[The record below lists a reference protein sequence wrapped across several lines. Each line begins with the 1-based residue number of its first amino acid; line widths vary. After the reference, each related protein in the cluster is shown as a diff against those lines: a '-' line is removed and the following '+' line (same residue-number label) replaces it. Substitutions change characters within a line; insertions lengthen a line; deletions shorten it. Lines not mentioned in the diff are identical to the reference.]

1 LFSDGFARLTAPGP
15 LSPWVVQSGNWAVT
29 GGALTAGTNPVQSYG
44 YAYITN
50 SWTNYAVAGQIE
62 FSSSNAWGGGIGGRL
77 NPATGAHYAA
87 WIYPEGSPGGSNV
100 VKLLKFQTWTTFGY
114 EGTSGAAMA
123 KANLAETGTNWH
135 TVELAFYGNQIAVY
149 CDGSQVMSV
158 TDQEAQPYFGG
169 EVSVDT
175 WTSSLAYTMS
185 VSEVIVRPLVVDDS
199 YSGVADTALTV
210 ANPGVLGNDTGVYA
224 SNLVAVLVSGP
235 TNGTLSLSTNGGF
248 TYSPATNY
256 SGTDHFTYQANQGSN
271 DLGTATVTITVMP
284 LGAPVI
290 SQAPLSRTNAA
301 GTTAAFSVGA
311 VGILPLSYQW
321 QFNGA
326 NLPGAT
332 SANLTLADVQPA
344 NAGSYTVVVTNSAG
358 LATSAAAVLTVV
370 PGAGTLLINGGLTY
384 QTIDGFGVNANH
396 RSWTNNELAP
406 VLDALINQARMT
418 LFRVVYDNSDWETNN
433 NNSGPTLT
441 NWSYFST
448 IYSTWDF
455 QALWGIMAYLNQKG
469 ITNGLIPNFQGFGP
483 SWMGGLSLTSGYENN
498 WAEMIASALIYARY
512 TNHLQFTLVEPNNEP
527 DIAGSGIETTQ
538 TQYPV
543 TLDDLSQQLNANGM
557 GDVRFIGPD
566 LGNTSTAWLST
577 MMNDSN
583 VMAKLADFG
592 IHGYLGV
599 SAGSA
604 GVYNFLQQSAY
615 PNLHF
620 WVTEYNVWCQI
631 CQTGGQGTNNW
642 DYFRGTA
649 EYLLSQLADGASGG
663 MVWEGYDSVYR
674 NNNNDGLHWS
684 FWGLFAVNDTN
695 AVPKT
700 YTARKNFYT
709 LSQITEFVR
718 PGAQQIDVSGSTS
731 LEYLLA
737 FYNTNNGQITLT
749 GVNTNSSATSLSCA
763 LTSLPAIPG
772 LELYYT
778 SSATNLCYGG
788 SVALTNDAFSV
799 VVPADCVFTL
809 TVVCPSVTLGPAALA
824 NGTIGLSYSQGL
836 GASGGAAP
844 YSYSVISGS
853 LPPGLALSGGGV
865 LAGTPAAVGNFSFT
879 VQAEDMNGCSGTNA
893 YTLAIGCP
901 AITVGPATLSSGLA
915 GTAYSQSLTA
925 SGGLGSYSFAV
936 TGGTLPAGLSLS
948 GGGVLSGMPSGIGTN
963 SFTVTA
969 TDTNG
974 CPGSHALTL
983 AVTGAP
989 PAIALQPQSLTNIIG
1004 TDASFSVTA
1013 SGAPP
1018 PACQWQFN
1026 GAAIPGATGTN
1037 LLRSAVSF
1045 ADAGGYRVVLTNAAG
1060 AVTSTVATLTVVCP
1074 AVTLTPASLA
1084 NGTAGLSYSQGLGA
1098 SGGAAPYSYSVISG
1112 SLPPGLA
1119 LSGGGV
1125 LAGTPAA
1132 VGNFSFAV
1140 QAADTNG
1147 CSGTNGYTLAIGC
1160 PAITVGP
1167 ATLSS
1172 GLVGTAYSQ
1181 SLTASGGLGSY
1192 SFAVTA
1198 GTLPAGLSLSGGGIL
1213 SGTPSAIGTNSFTVT
1228 ATDTNGCPGSLAFT
1242 LGVTGVPPAITG
1254 QPASQ
1259 QVVAGTNAGF
1269 GVTASGTGPLSYQ
1282 WLFNGT
1288 NLSDGGQF
1296 SGATN
1301 STLSLSNVQPTN
1313 AGSYWVEVT
1322 NPAGSVIS
1330 TAAVLTVVVPPDVTL
1345 TPTNQ
1350 TVPVGG
1356 TASFSAVVAGTEPIS
1371 YQWQWDGT
1379 NLDGAVSQ
1387 TLSLTNVQPGQ
1398 AGGYSVMVTNSA
1410 GSATSAVAVLTVASP
1425 PLLLNARTTANG
1437 TFTFTLSGVAG
1448 LSYVIEVTTNLEE
1461 WTPLASVTNIA
1472 DQADFTDMTSSN
1484 SVSRFYRARLSD

>member
-1 LFSDGFARLTAPGP
+1 MSGNLPPGLTLSGGGVLTGTPAAVGNFSFTVQAGDMNGCWGTNGYTLAIGCPTITVGPATLSGGLAGTAYGQNLTASGGLGPYGFAVTAGTLPAGLSLSGAGVLSGTPSGIGTNSFTVTATDTNGCPGSQALT
-15 LSPWVVQSGNWAVT
+15 LAVT
-29 GGALTAGTNPVQSYG
+29 GLPPVITLQPQSLTNILGTD
-44 YAYITN
+44 AK
-50 SWTNYAVAGQIE
+50 
-62 FSSSNAWGGGIGGRL
+62 FSVTA
-77 NPATGAHYAA
+77 
-87 WIYPEGSPGGSNV
+87 
-100 VKLLKFQTWTTFGY
+100 
-114 EGTSGAAMA
+114 SGA
-123 KANLAETGTNWH
+123 
-135 TVELAFYGNQIAVY
+135 
-149 CDGSQVMSV
+149 
-158 TDQEAQPYFGG
+158 P
-169 EVSVDT
+169 
-175 WTSSLAYTMS
+175 
-185 VSEVIVRPLVVDDS
+185 P
-199 YSGVADTALTV
+199 
-210 ANPGVLGNDTGVYA
+210 
-224 SNLVAVLVSGP
+224 
-235 TNGTLSLSTNGGF
+235 
-248 TYSPATNY
+248 PAC
-256 SGTDHFTYQANQGSN
+256 
-271 DLGTATVTITVMP
+271 
-284 LGAPVI
+284 
-290 SQAPLSRTNAA
+290 
-301 GTTAAFSVGA
+301 
-311 VGILPLSYQW
+311 QW

-326 NLPGAT
+326 AISGAT
-332 SANLTLADVQPA
+332 GTNLLRSAVAFAD
-344 NAGSYTVVVTNSAG
+344 AGGYGV
-358 LATSAAAVLTVV
+358 VLTNVV
-370 PGAGTLLINGGLTY
+370 GA
-384 QTIDGFGVNANH
+384 V
-396 RSWTNNELAP
+396 
-406 VLDALINQARMT
+406 
-418 LFRVVYDNSDWETNN
+418 
-433 NNSGPTLT
+433 
-441 NWSYFST
+441 
-448 IYSTWDF
+448 
-455 QALWGIMAYLNQKG
+455 
-469 ITNGLIPNFQGFGP
+469 
-483 SWMGGLSLTSGYENN
+483 
-498 WAEMIASALIYARY
+498 
-512 TNHLQFTLVEPNNEP
+512 
-527 DIAGSGIETTQ
+527 
-538 TQYPV
+538 
-543 TLDDLSQQLNANGM
+543 
-557 GDVRFIGPD
+557 
-566 LGNTSTAWLST
+566 TST
-577 MMNDSN
+577 
-583 VMAKLADFG
+583 V
-592 IHGYLGV
+592 
-599 SAGSA
+599 
-604 GVYNFLQQSAY
+604 
-615 PNLHF
+615 
-620 WVTEYNVWCQI
+620 
-631 CQTGGQGTNNW
+631 
-642 DYFRGTA
+642 
-649 EYLLSQLADGASGG
+649 
-663 MVWEGYDSVYR
+663 
-674 NNNNDGLHWS
+674 
-684 FWGLFAVNDTN
+684 AV
-695 AVPKT
+695 
-700 YTARKNFYT
+700 
-709 LSQITEFVR
+709 
-718 PGAQQIDVSGSTS
+718 
-731 LEYLLA
+731 
-737 FYNTNNGQITLT
+737 
-749 GVNTNSSATSLSCA
+749 
-763 LTSLPAIPG
+763 
-772 LELYYT
+772 
-778 SSATNLCYGG
+778 
-788 SVALTNDAFSV
+788 
-799 VVPADCVFTL
+799 L
-809 TVVCPSVTLGPAALA
+809 TVVCPSVTLNPASLPS
-824 NGTIGLSYSQGL
+824 GTAGLSYSQSL

-844 YSYSVISGS
+844 YSYSVMSGN
-853 LPPGLALSGGGV
+853 LPPGLTLSGGGV
-865 LAGTPAAVGNFSFT
+865 LTGTPAAVGNFSFT